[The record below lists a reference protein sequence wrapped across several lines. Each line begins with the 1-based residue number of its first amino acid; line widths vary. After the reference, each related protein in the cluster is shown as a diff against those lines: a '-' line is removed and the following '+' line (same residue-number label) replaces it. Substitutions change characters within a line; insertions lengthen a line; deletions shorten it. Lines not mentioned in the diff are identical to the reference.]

1 MKKEN
6 KNVVSA
12 DTEIVLE
19 KEVFGGDNKTP
30 VAKLTFFKDGKVQV
44 QAAWVFAYFIDKQT
58 TYTHLADTPLA
69 VTQIDTYNV
78 DASTKVG
85 DITFVYD
92 NDAKK
97 LTLATTTSN
106 PLMPTICVAFT
117 FTDEEL
123 DKLPIIEAPT
133 ALKKKSKLGAAIKQW
148 FKELIPSKEKDSNVK
163 VKVEKVPIWK
173 TFTIFKGIRLPWI
186 MIIAS
191 LLTAIGQAIIAM
203 YTITFTASVIDASG
217 SIPTKQ
223 LTEYALFGAGQ
234 ALLMVATALLQGFLT
249 NKINHDVRTKLWTK
263 LMKLRQADLG
273 ADGGESYVSR
283 ITVDSA
289 YASTYF
295 SQSVNLVRAIV
306 STIVYIVTMFQLSR
320 QLAGVTLIFVPLTVG
335 LGYLV
340 SWLKYRV
347 TLKRQG
353 FIALSTAYLI
363 ERTKDLTLIKT
374 CNTQQKEID
383 IGNEY
388 FDRMYSN
395 QLHIGFI
402 GAIQTLID
410 NAFNILSTVIPYA
423 MGAVL
428 YANGQ
433 ISLGSIVVFS
443 NMIGSMRDAM
453 MNAITYVT
461 ALKEANG
468 AVAKATK
475 ILAFPEE
482 KLDEGLQAPEGNDD
496 IKFENVTFGYVED
509 KTVLNDISFTVPKN
523 KVTAVLGKNGSGKTT
538 SFKLIERLYE
548 IDRYKDAE
556 QYADDVP
563 EEQREKTECAVRYGN
578 DNIADYSLSSWRDKI
593 TLVQQGGALM
603 TGTLRSNICYGRDDV
618 TEEEFEEVV
627 KLAHVS
633 DFAEDLPL
641 KYDSPVAVDGNNF
654 SGGQKQCIAIAR
666 AMLSKKPILLLDEAT
681 CNLDAKREADVM
693 NALENLIKDRT
704 TIIIAHSLGTVKHAN
719 HVIVLNQGKVESTGT
734 PADILKQTD
743 NYLAKM
749 MKRASA

>member
-1 MKKEN
+1 MAN
-6 KNVVSA
+6 KN
-12 DTEIVLE
+12 
-19 KEVFGGDNKTP
+19 KKTSQP
-30 VAKLTFFKDGKVQV
+30 IL
-44 QAAWVFAYFIDKQT
+44 
-58 TYTHLADTPLA
+58 
-69 VTQIDTYNV
+69 NE
-78 DASTKVG
+78 
-85 DITFVYD
+85 
-92 NDAKK
+92 N
-97 LTLATTTSN
+97 LATNSVPANNNAN
-106 PLMPTICVAFT
+106 PNVP
-117 FTDEEL
+117 
-123 DKLPIIEAPT
+123 PPAP
-133 ALKKKSKLGAAIKQW
+133 KKSQKIGKAIKQW
-148 FKELIPSKEKDSNVK
+148 FKELVPSKEKNSNVK

-191 LLTAIGQAIIAM
+191 LFTAIAQAVIAM
-203 YTITFTASVIDASG
+203 YTITFTANVIDASG
-217 SIPTKQ
+217 AIPTKQ
-223 LTEYALFGAGQ
+223 LTEYALFGTGQ

-263 LMKLRQADLG
+263 LMKLRQVDLG

-295 SQSVNLVRAIV
+295 SQTVNLISRITSVI
-306 STIVYIVTMFQLSR
+306 IYIMTMFQLSI
-320 QLAGVTLIFVPLTVG
+320 QLASITLIFVPITVG

-353 FIALSTAYLI
+353 FIALSTAYLV
-363 ERTKDLTLIKT
+363 ERCKDLTLIKT

-395 QLHIGFI
+395 QIHIGYVS
-402 GAIQTLID
+402 AIQTLID

-443 NMIGSMRDAM
+443 SMIGSLRDVLT
-453 MNAITYVT
+453 NAITYFT

-475 ILAFPEE
+475 ILAFSEE
-482 KLDEGLQAPEGNDD
+482 KLDEGSQAPDETRDL
-496 IKFENVTFGYVED
+496 TFDNLTFSYVSD
-509 KTVLNDISFTVPKN
+509 KKVLNNISFTIPKN
-523 KVTAVLGKNGSGKTT
+523 KITAILGKNGSGKTT
-538 SFKLIERLYE
+538 SFNLLERLYE
-548 IDRYKDAE
+548 PDEGTIRFGD
-556 QYADDVP
+556 DDVSNY
-563 EEQREKTECAVRYGN
+563 TLN
-578 DNIADYSLSSWRDKI
+578 SWRDKI
-593 TLVQQGGALM
+593 TLVAQGGALM

-618 TEEEFEEVV
+618 TDEEFDKVV

-633 DFAEDLPL
+633 DFAENLPL
-641 KYDSPVAVDGNNF
+641 KYDSPVSVDGNNF

-666 AMLSKKPILLLDEAT
+666 AMLSPKPYLLLDEAT

-704 TIIIAHSLGTVKHAN
+704 TIIIAHSLGTVKHAD

-734 PADILKQTD
+734 PADIMKQTD

-749 MKRASA
+749 MKRATA